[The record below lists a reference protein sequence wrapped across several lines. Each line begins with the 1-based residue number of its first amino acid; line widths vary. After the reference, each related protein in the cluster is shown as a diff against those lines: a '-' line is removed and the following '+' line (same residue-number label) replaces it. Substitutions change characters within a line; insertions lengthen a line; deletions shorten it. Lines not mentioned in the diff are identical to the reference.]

1 MSKYSPFNCFMMERK
16 PEVERRLGRYLPMWE
31 LASEVS
37 EEWQAMSN
45 SEKMRYQRLC
55 SQQGDK
61 LDSYGVPLRLREE
74 ENQMK
79 KQEARDM
86 QHHIA
91 DIVNKYHSSGGLGL
105 LPFYVISG
113 SFYLRMDE
121 GCYVPAEIS
130 LLKFS
135 FKTGIIREFHA
146 IVEPFLPVSYRWLA
160 MKHSRATHNLLP
172 KDGADGEKIKQVA
185 RSPTQ
190 VANRIK
196 NFLSEDYDK
205 CRPLYTLHSEVEQ
218 VQQMLHSMTGEDRLK
233 VYSLD
238 ILFQHIHSVL
248 IRKILLHESTDVITE
263 SLWEY
268 HVGIACK
275 WHIDNEQDS
284 VRYCTMSCVKRWVFL
299 MCRHIGMVPAFGVV
313 PEEGKHY
320 PVEEPVLSTVVN
332 LPLLMQNL
340 NMPDDISS
348 GIISAIPTS
357 SPAPQEATLGTCHHR
372 R

>member
-1 MSKYSPFNCFMMERK
+1 MVKRTECLSPVK
-16 PEVERRLGRYLPMWE
+16 
-31 LASEVS
+31 S
-37 EEWQAMSN
+37 EE
-45 SEKMRYQRLC
+45 
-55 SQQGDK
+55 
-61 LDSYGVPLRLREE
+61 
-74 ENQMK
+74 
-79 KQEARDM
+79 
-86 QHHIA
+86 
-91 DIVNKYHSSGGLGL
+91 GLGS
-105 LPFYVISG
+105 LPFYVVSG

-146 IVEPFLPVSYRWLA
+146 IVEPFLPVSYRRLA
-160 MKHSRATHNLLP
+160 MQHSQATHNLLP
-172 KDGADGEKIKQVA
+172 KDVTDREEMKLVS
-185 RSPTQ
+185 RSPTE
-190 VANRIK
+190 VANLIK

-218 VQQMLHSMTGEDRLK
+218 VQQMLHSMTGEDKLK

-238 ILFQHIHSVL
+238 MLFQHIHSVL
-248 IRKILLHESTDVITE
+248 IKKIPLHVSTDVINE

-299 MCRHIGMVPAFGVV
+299 MCRHIGMVLAFGVV

-320 PVEEPVLSTVVN
+320 PVEEPVVSTVVN

-340 NMPDDISS
+340 NMPNDMSS
-348 GIISAIPTS
+348 RIPSAIPTP
-357 SPAPQEATLGTCHHR
+357 SPMTQEATWVKLWNCIFF
-372 R
+372 